1 MCFLVSSSHQPFGLS
16 GGDVI
21 EQGCLTVNK
30 AAGKED
36 RASREPEFDTI
47 YAAEVGKAF
56 GRVEKWQVKPKSQ
69 MNVAKCFSW

>member
-1 MCFLVSSSHQPFGLS
+1 MCFLVSSSHQHFGLS

-36 RASREPEFDTI
+36 RASREPEFDII
-47 YAAEVGKAF
+47 YTAEVGRAA
-56 GRVEKWQVKPKSQ
+56 GRVEEWHVNPKIQ
-69 MNVAKCFSW
+69 MSVAKCFS